1 FGSGDPWAQVAAQVR
16 QWAETHGISLRDAIV
31 LLPFA
36 QHLPPARRAWAAGG
50 GWMPRIETTLTLA
63 RSLGPDATP
72 AAGQVTLDAALDR
85 LTARRLLRAAAGSAG
100 WARRDPRGFDHA
112 VDAVV
117 QTAHA
122 LVRAAAAVAPAVR

>member
-1 FGSGDPWAQVAAQVR
+1 
-16 QWAETHGISLRDAIV
+16 
-31 LLPFA
+31 
-36 QHLPPARRAWAAGG
+36 AGG

-85 LTARRLLRAAAGSAG
+85 LTARRLLRAAGGSAG
-100 WARRDPRGFDHA
+100 WARRDPQGFEHA

-122 LVRAAAAVAPAVR
+122 LVRAAAAVAPAARDAHWQAGRDLLGGSGPGAAERVLSRVALEWAAASAAPLTD